1 METKDLIVIGGGIN
15 GAGIAAD
22 AAGRGLSVLMLEAQD
37 LACAT
42 SSASSKLIHGGLRYL
57 EHYEFRLVSE
67 ALAEREVLLKMAPH
81 IAFPMRFRLPHRPHL
96 RPAWMIRIGLFMYDH
111 LGKRTS
117 LPGSTGL
124 RFGANSVLKPEIK
137 RGFEYSDCWVDD
149 ARLVLANAQMVVR
162 KGGEVLTRTR
172 ATSARR
178 ENGLW
183 IVEAEDID
191 TGKKYSWQARGLVNA
206 TGPWVKQFFDEGMHL
221 PSPYGIRLIKGS
233 HIVVPRVHTQKQ
245 AYILQ
250 NEDKRIVFVI
260 PWMDEFSI
268 IGTTDVEYK
277 GDPKAVKIE
286 ESEINYLLKVYN
298 AHFKK
303 QLSRDDIVWTYSGV
317 RPLCDDESDSPQAIT
332 RDYTLDI
339 HDENGK
345 APLLSVFGG
354 KLTTYRK
361 LAEHALEKLTPYY
374 QGIGP
379 AWTKESVLPGGAIE
393 GDRDDYAA
401 RLRRR
406 YPFLTES
413 LARHYARTYGSN
425 SELLL
430 GNAGAISDLGEDF
443 GHEFYEAELK
453 YLTENNYY
461 FPTWEEVRKYV
472 KGELLLPKKSVVLTF
487 DDGAYSFLNLGVPL
501 FNKYKVP
508 VTSFLIGNLEGKKK
522 VKKYASEYMTFQSH
536 SYNMHRGGGN
546 IGHGG
551 IFPVMNHNDAV
562 ADLQKS
568 IRIGGNSDAFAY
580 PYGDYNDSCIQ
591 AVKDAGFKCAVTTEY
606 GRAKV
611 GDDPLVLPRI
621 RMLRGQ
627 SLDSFKKLV
636 E

>member
-22 AAGRGLSVLMLEAQD
+22 AAGRGLSVLMLEGQD

-67 ALAEREVLLKMAPH
+67 ALAEREVLLNMAPH

-117 LPGSTGL
+117 LPASAGL
-124 RFGANSVLKPEIK
+124 RFGADSVLKSEIV

-149 ARLVLANAQMVVR
+149 ARLVLANAQMVTR
-162 KGGEVLTRTR
+162 KGGEVKTRTR

-178 ENGLW
+178 ENGHW
-183 IVEAEDID
+183 IVEAQDID
-191 TGKKYSWQARGLVNA
+191 TGETFTWRARGLVNA
-206 TGPWVKQFFDEGMHL
+206 TGPWVKDFFDDGLKL

-233 HIVVPRVHTQKQ
+233 HIVVPHVHNQKQ

-277 GDPKAVKIE
+277 GDPKAVHID
-286 ESEINYLLKVYN
+286 ESEVKYLLDVYN
-298 AHFKK
+298 EHFKK
-303 QLSRDDIVWTYSGV
+303 TLSREDVVWTYSGV

-361 LAEHALEKLTPYY
+361 LAEHALDKLQTYY
-374 QGIGP
+374 PKIGP
-379 AWTKESVLPGGAIE
+379 AWTKGSKLPGGEIA
-393 GDRDDYAA
+393 GDRDDFAA
-401 RLRRR
+401 QLRRR
-406 YPFLTES
+406 YTFLSEGM
-413 LARHYARTYGSN
+413 ARRFARTYGSN
-425 SELLL
+425 SDLILQEATSLD
-430 GNAGAISDLGEDF
+430 DLGENF
-443 GHEFYEAELK
+443 GHEFYEAELRYLAEHEWVK
-453 YLTENNYY
+453 CVDDAIWRRTKLGMWLTEEQQARVAQWLVKRNGK
-461 FPTWEEVRKYV
+461 PT
-472 KGELLLPKKSVVLTF
+472 LSL
-487 DDGAYSFLNLGVPL
+487 
-501 FNKYKVP
+501 
-508 VTSFLIGNLEGKKK
+508 
-522 VKKYASEYMTFQSH
+522 AS
-536 SYNMHRGGGN
+536 
-546 IGHGG
+546 
-551 IFPVMNHNDAV
+551 
-562 ADLQKS
+562 
-568 IRIGGNSDAFAY
+568 
-580 PYGDYNDSCIQ
+580 
-591 AVKDAGFKCAVTTEY
+591 
-606 GRAKV
+606 
-611 GDDPLVLPRI
+611 
-621 RMLRGQ
+621 
-627 SLDSFKKLV
+627 
-636 E
+636 